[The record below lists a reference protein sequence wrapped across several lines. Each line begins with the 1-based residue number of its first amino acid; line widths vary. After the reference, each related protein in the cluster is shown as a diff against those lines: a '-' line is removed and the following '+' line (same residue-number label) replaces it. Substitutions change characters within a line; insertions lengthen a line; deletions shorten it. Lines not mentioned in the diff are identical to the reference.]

1 MIQIYNLPGMDL
13 NVSGIT
19 NQQIYAFIVLMAVC
33 IIQLTFFIVSR
44 KYLFNPER
52 TATPSRERFQSMQF
66 LKMKLYGF
74 LMMGIIPYLFFS
86 TIMISPV
93 ANDPAISVFWRIP
106 SHILLILPILII
118 IMNFFVAS
126 KEDFHARIPQMRITE
141 WGIPNLIISIGGWGI
156 YLLGYEYLFRGLF
169 LSSWVE
175 AFGPITAIAVNV
187 FFYSLFHI
195 PNGTKEAVGA
205 IPFGIILCL
214 LTIQMGSFLPAFL
227 LHWLLSVSAEIFSIH
242 HHPDMQ
248 FNLKKLHVWKDIS

>member
-1 MIQIYNLPGMDL
+1 MIQIYKLPGMAL
-13 NVSGIT
+13 NVFGIA

-33 IIQLTFFIVSR
+33 IIQLTFFLFLR
-44 KYLFNPER
+44 KYLFNSER
-52 TATPSRERFQSMQF
+52 TSPRSGERFQSMRF

-74 LMMGIIPYLFFS
+74 LMMGILPYLLFS
-86 TIMISPV
+86 TILISPV
-93 ANDPAISVFWRIP
+93 TNDHSISVFWRIP
-106 SHILLILPILII
+106 SYIFLIFPVLII

-126 KEDFHARIPQMRITE
+126 KEDFHARVPQMRIME
-141 WGIPNLIISIGGWGI
+141 WGIPNVLISIGGWGI
-156 YLLGYEYLFRGLF
+156 YLLGYEYLYRGLF
-169 LSSWVE
+169 LSSWAE
-175 AFGPITAIAVNV
+175 AFGPITAIVVNV

-227 LHWLLSVSAEIFSIH
+227 LHWLLSVSAEMFSIH
-242 HHPDMQ
+242 HHPEMQ